1 LPDIPGERLV
11 AVHIALLIEADAA
24 EHGIELLAVQYLGD
38 RAGLERACPFDRLRP
53 DLLITTEAMIAE
65 KPRRN
70 RAAARAACPAAW
82 ATEPV
87 ADARVFRGR
96 FRAAPFL

>member
-65 KPRRN
+65 KPKKESGGG
-70 RAAARAACPAAW
+70 PGGM
-82 ATEPV
+82 P
-87 ADARVFRGR
+87 GGMGY
-96 FRAAPFL
+96 